1 MRDLTKEDIANIEV
15 ALTHHI
21 NYSGKP
27 LSTKGIIMLPYSANS
42 SSEYLRIMDYISIRN
57 SGSISEKLSKTL
69 GHYFNVVGVS
79 NLSEALNRLEQQ
91 LKEV

>member
-1 MRDLTKEDIANIEV
+1 MGLTWCLPNIEV

-42 SSEYLRIMDYISIRN
+42 SSKYLRIMDYISIGK
-57 SGSISEKLSKTL
+57 SGSISEKLSKTAKNAPNGPPIAIL
-69 GHYFNVVGVS
+69 SGHPC
-79 NLSEALNRLEQQ
+79 RLTSGQQ
-91 LKEV
+91 